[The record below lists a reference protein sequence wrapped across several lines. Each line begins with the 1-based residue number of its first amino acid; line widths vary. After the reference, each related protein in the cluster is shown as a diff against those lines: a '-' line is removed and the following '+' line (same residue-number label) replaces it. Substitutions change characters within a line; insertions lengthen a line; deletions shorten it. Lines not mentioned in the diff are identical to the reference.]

1 MKQSKLKYII
11 TEAVLQTL
19 IEESGHLYEEDHKYS
34 YENGIKWGRKYK
46 MEGKTL
52 EQLLENFPNLPRDFI
67 KGFKTGYGDSTWMKF
82 NDKLTN
88 WLAQL
93 GSSRLRQ

>member
-11 TEAVLQTL
+11 TEAVIRTL
-19 IEESGHLYEEDHKYS
+19 NEDSKYLCEEDYKYD
-34 YENGIKWGRKYK
+34 YEGGIKWGRKYK

-52 EQLLENFPNLPRDFI
+52 EQLLKSFPDLPRSFI
-67 KGFKTGYGDSTWMKF
+67 RGFKVGYGDFTWMKF

-88 WLAQL
+88 WLARF
-93 GSSRLRQ
+93 GSSKLRK